1 MDHPSRGSTNRR
13 AQSSVLGSTSLA
25 GIALVV
31 GVLFIICILSS
42 AGLVKPT
49 GIDFCVPGQNG
60 VLACPCNNPP
70 PGAGGCRNYGSGQGA
85 VLTALGVASVTD
97 GFDTVQLQM
106 TDGNST
112 SLTVFLQSS
121 ATTTGNSYGAGV
133 SCLAGPTLKL
143 YFGNAGA
150 GEPSGQITRP
160 LVAIQPA
167 VHQRSAA
174 LGDSIAA
181 GQTRYYM
188 AGYRDRNASA
198 ISNCNDSNKT
208 FNSTQ
213 GVAIVW
219 GP

>member
-1 MDHPSRGSTNRR
+1 MDRASTGSTNRR

-31 GVLFIICILSS
+31 GVLFVICILSS

-49 GIDFCVPGQNG
+49 GTDFCSPGQSG
-60 VLACPCNNPP
+60 VLSCPCNNPP
-70 PGAGGCRNYGSGQGA
+70 TGGGGCQNYGAGQGA
-85 VLTALGVASVTD
+85 LLTALGVASVTD
-97 GFDTVQLQM
+97 GFDTVQLQV
-106 TDGNST
+106 TDSNST
-112 SLTVFLQSS
+112 ALTVFLQSS
-121 ATTTGNSYGAGV
+121 GTTMGMVYGAGV

-143 YFGNAGA
+143 YAGNAGH
-150 GEPSGQITRP
+150 GEPAGQITRP
-160 LVAIQPA
+160 LVAVQPSI
-167 VHQRSAA
+167 HERSAA

-188 AGYRDRNASA
+188 AGYRDKNASA
-198 ISNCNDSNKT
+198 ITNCNDTNKT